1 MSKPGPRTI
10 IRSTFAALLTL
21 LIGCNSS
28 NNQSSD
34 NGGNTSVQSSAKLTR
49 FESCEGLKSYL
60 VSTAEQQNLLASYV
74 AGLPVSVD
82 DAANSPEPISFEEE
96 QATIEA
102 VTGTNNQVAGVDE
115 ADFIKT
121 DGNHTY
127 LLSGNYFMVLQTW
140 PAAESQELSRTEI
153 DGTPLDLLI
162 YDDTAWVVSEIYAE
176 SYADFDE
183 SLSADF
189 APRIGRMTKITL
201 LQISDPQ
208 HPEVIRETVVESG
221 YVDALRID
229 QQVYL
234 VVATQLDL
242 TSVIDDPQSVEVEQL
257 LPMMA
262 DNTDPDGQ
270 IDAVSSVISGCSE
283 IYQPQNVTGTGTVTL
298 LAFDLDNPLA
308 ELTSSSVLAN
318 STMVYA
324 SQENLYIASTE
335 DDNWLWFPVMEGE
348 DYPTPSTRIHKFSL
362 AGSPQYLASGSVE
375 GHLLN
380 KFSMDEYQGLL
391 RVVTTEL
398 NWWRDDDPE
407 NRLFVLQQNDSQLM
421 PHAELS
427 GLGKPGERVF
437 AARFDQQRG
446 FVVTFEQIDPLITLD
461 LSDSANP
468 QVAGELEVPGFSTYL
483 HPIEGDRLLAI
494 GQENL
499 SIKLSLFDVSTL
511 SQPILLSEHLIGQGS
526 YSEAQYDHHAF
537 TWFEQEKMLA
547 IPVTQWNSVTDST
560 DFGLSDIFNGL
571 ELFRV
576 TAESGIQPYA
586 AIDHDFFY
594 EDPDNGN
601 WFYPEG
607 IRRSFF
613 VSDDQ
618 MNSYIYSISSRG
630 MLVNDLASPEN
641 SIGSIEL
648 PYTDPVFYLF

>member
-1 MSKPGPRTI
+1 
-10 IRSTFAALLTL
+10 
-21 LIGCNSS
+21 
-28 NNQSSD
+28 
-34 NGGNTSVQSSAKLTR
+34 
-49 FESCEGLKSYL
+49 
-60 VSTAEQQNLLASYV
+60 
-74 AGLPVSVD
+74 
-82 DAANSPEPISFEEE
+82 
-96 QATIEA
+96 
-102 VTGTNNQVAGVDE
+102 
-115 ADFIKT
+115 
-121 DGNHTY
+121 
-127 LLSGNYFMVLQTW
+127 
-140 PAAESQELSRTEI
+140 
-153 DGTPLDLLI
+153 
-162 YDDTAWVVSEIYAE
+162 
-176 SYADFDE
+176 
-183 SLSADF
+183 
-189 APRIGRMTKITL
+189 MTKITL

-208 HPEVIRETVVESG
+208 QPEVIRETVVESG

-262 DNTDPDGQ
+262 DNTDPDQQ
-270 IDAVSSVISGCSE
+270 IDAVSTVISGCSE
-283 IYQPQNVTGTGTVTL
+283 IYQPQNVTGTGTVSL

-308 ELTSSSVLAN
+308 ELTSTSVLAN

-324 SQENLYIASTE
+324 SQDNLYIASIE
-335 DDNWLWFPVMEGE
+335 DDNWLWFPVMEGD

-362 AGSPQYLASGSVE
+362 GGSPQYLASGSVE

-421 PHAELS
+421 THAELS

-437 AARFDQQRG
+437 AVRFDQQRG

-641 SIGSIEL
+641 NIGSIEL

>member
-1 MSKPGPRTI
+1 MSFPSPRSLICCTLTI
-10 IRSTFAALLTL
+10 LLTL

-28 NNQSSD
+28 NNSSSD
-34 NGGNTSVQSSAKLTR
+34 NGGNSTTQSSAKLSQ
-49 FESCEGLKSYL
+49 FESCESLKSYL
-60 VSTAEQQNLLASYV
+60 INTAEQQNLLTNYV
-74 AGLPVSVD
+74 AELPVSVD
-82 DAANSPEPISFEEE
+82 DATDSPEPISFEEE
-96 QATIEA
+96 QPAVQE
-102 VTGTNNQVAGVDE
+102 VTGTNNQVASVDE

-140 PAAESQELSRTEI
+140 PAAESRELSRTEI
-153 DGTPLDLLI
+153 DGTPRDLLV
-162 YDDTAWVVSEIYAE
+162 YEDTAWVVSEIHQHAYE
-176 SYADFDE
+176 DFEE
-183 SLSADF
+183 SLNGDF
-189 APRIGRMTKITL
+189 APRIALMTKITM

-208 HPEVIRETVVESG
+208 QPVVIRETVLESI
-221 YVDALRID
+221 YMDALRID

-234 VVATQLDL
+234 VVSTQLDL
-242 TSVIDDPQSVEVEQL
+242 TGVIDDPEGVEVEQL

-262 DNTDPDGQ
+262 DNTSPAAQ
-270 IDAVSSVISGCSE
+270 IDAVSSVISGCNE
-283 IYQPQNVTGTGTVTL
+283 IYQPENVTGTGTVSIL
-298 LAFDLDNPLA
+298 GFELENPLA
-308 ELTSSSVLAN
+308 ELTSASVLAN

-324 SQENLYIASTE
+324 SQDNLYLASIE
-335 DDNWLWFPVMEGE
+335 DNNWLWFPVLEGE
-348 DYPTPSTRIHKFSL
+348 DYPTPSTKIHKFSL
-362 AGSPQYLASGSVE
+362 GGAPQYLASGSVE

-380 KFSMDEYQGLL
+380 KFAMDEFQGEL
-391 RVVTTEL
+391 RLVTTEL
-398 NWWRDDDPE
+398 NWWRDEDPE
-407 NRLFVLQQNDSQLM
+407 NRLFVLQQLDNQLEKQ
-421 PHAELS
+421 AELS

-437 AARFDQQRG
+437 AVRFDQQRG
-446 FVVTFEQIDPLITLD
+446 YVVTFEQIDPLITLD
-461 LSDSANP
+461 LSDSTNP

-494 GQENL
+494 GQQDT

-613 VSDDQ
+613 VSDEQ

-630 MLVNDLASPEN
+630 MLVNGLASPERN
-641 SIGSIEL
+641 IGSIEL

>member
-1 MSKPGPRTI
+1 MSNSSPRTL
-10 IRSTFAALLTL
+10 IRCILAALLTL

-34 NGGNTSVQSSAKLTR
+34 SGGNTAVQSSAKLTR

-60 VSTAEQQNLLASYV
+60 VSTAEQQNLLAGYV

-82 DAANSPEPISFEEE
+82 DAADSPEPISFEEE
-96 QATIEA
+96 QPTIEA

-140 PAAESQELSRTEI
+140 PAAQSQELSRTEI

-189 APRIGRMTKITL
+189 APRISRMTKITL

-208 HPEVIRETVVESG
+208 QPQVIRETVVESG

-298 LAFDLDNPLA
+298 LAFDLGNPLA
-308 ELTSSSVLAN
+308 DLTSTSVLAN

-324 SQENLYIASTE
+324 SQDNLYIASIE
-335 DDNWLWFPVMEGE
+335 DDNWLWFPVMEGD

-407 NRLFVLQQNDSQLM
+407 NRLFVLQQNDNQLVT
-421 PHAELS
+421 HAELS

-437 AARFDQQRG
+437 AVRFDQQRG

-461 LSDSANP
+461 LSDAANP

-613 VSDDQ
+613 VSDEQ

-641 SIGSIEL
+641 NIGSIEL
-648 PYTDPVFYLF
+648 PYTDPIFYLF

>member
-1 MSKPGPRTI
+1 MSYPAPRTI

-176 SYADFDE
+176 SYAEFDE

-189 APRIGRMTKITL
+189 APRISRMTKITL

-208 HPEVIRETVVESG
+208 QPQVIRETVVESG

-229 QQVYL
+229 HQVYL

-283 IYQPQNVTGTGTVTL
+283 IYQPQNVTGTGTVSL

-324 SQENLYIASTE
+324 SQENLYIASIE

-362 AGSPQYLASGSVE
+362 GSSPQYLASGSVE

-421 PHAELS
+421 THAELS

-437 AARFDQQRG
+437 AVRFDQQRG

-576 TAESGIQPYA
+576 TVESGIQPYA

-630 MLVNDLASPEN
+630 MLVNDLALPEN
-641 SIGSIEL
+641 NIGSIEL